1 VALNLTKTFTVKSNA
16 HADVRKAIK
25 RGECAEG
32 DYTVVA
38 LSGGFRIVPAIVQK
52 PTSGSSATGFEPVD
66 EDADAEARPVAEEAT
81 SPAGWRAPEPL
92 GRWPEASVP
101 GLGRF
106 NGDAHAADA
115 AAIIAPDAAAMA
127 EALAADRDAAAAE
140 VEAELEEARR
150 ELLTDPQVRIGP
162 AVLADWEAER
172 AAVARDVTPGLARLR
187 ADEGAEAIRAA
198 VVADQERALAE
209 ASVVVTARKAKVE
222 RAKQDRATKA
232 RKVERAIA
240 KLDPPKAATAAKA
253 AVQRAVERAIA
264 NGSPVIVEQPA
275 APKAAGLSPGA
286 ALILRALLDVAGAA
300 GVWVDQKAIPHNLGR
315 AAPGYLSGL
324 QKRGLAELRADK
336 GGKFSAR
343 ATLAGWEAVR

>member
-1 VALNLTKTFTVKSNA
+1 MALNLTKTFTLKSNA
-16 HADVRKAIK
+16 QADVRKAIK

-32 DYTVVA
+32 EFTVVA
-38 LSGGFRIVPAIVQK
+38 LSGGFRIVAAAPDAWADGEAAKIVIAGGINTAVVK
-52 PTSGSSATGFEPVD
+52 P
-66 EDADAEARPVAEEAT
+66 AEEA
-81 SPAGWRAPEPL
+81 EDVPL
-92 GRWPEASVP
+92 GRWPAGAVP
-101 GLGRF
+101 GRTREES
-106 NGDAHAADA
+106 AAADA
-115 AAIIAPDAAAMA
+115 ADMVAPTA
-127 EALAADRDAAAAE
+127 EALTAALAADRDAAAAE

-150 ELLTDPQVRIGP
+150 ELLTDPQVRIGS
-162 AVLADWEAER
+162 AVMADWEAER

-187 ADEGAEAIRAA
+187 ADEGADAIRAA

-232 RKVERAIA
+232 RRVERAIA
-240 KLDPPKAATAAKA
+240 KLDPPKAASEAPK
-253 AVQRAVERAIA
+253 
-264 NGSPVIVEQPA
+264 PA
-275 APKAAGLSPGA
+275 SAPKAAGLSAGA
-286 ALILRALLDVAGAA
+286 TLILRALLDVAGAA

-315 AAPGYLSGL
+315 AAAGFLSGL